1 MQHISKF
8 LSLILRHKPE
18 TVGIKL
24 DGAGWANVDEL
35 LKGMHQ
41 QGKRV
46 TLADLEQVVAE
57 DNKGR
62 YSLSPDKKKIRA
74 NQGHSVKV
82 DLGLTPKQP
91 PKDLFHGTPEKF
103 VEIIK
108 QEGLKPMQRHHV
120 HLSADVE
127 TAETV
132 GARRGKPHIFTIKTA
147 QMIADGFEF
156 YQSENGVWL
165 VDKVPPQYLH

>member
-18 TVGIKL
+18 TIGIEL
-24 DGAGWANVDEL
+24 DAQGWADVDEL
-35 LKGMHQ
+35 INGMSK

-46 TLADLEQVVAE
+46 TLADIEQIVDE
-57 DNKGR
+57 DSKGR
-62 YSLSPDKKKIRA
+62 YSLENGMIRA
-74 NQGHSVKV
+74 NQGHSIKV

-91 PKDLFHGTPEKF
+91 PKTLFHGTPEKF

-108 QEGLKPMQRHHV
+108 QEGLKPMHRHHV

-165 VDKVPPQYLH
+165 VDKVPPEYLH